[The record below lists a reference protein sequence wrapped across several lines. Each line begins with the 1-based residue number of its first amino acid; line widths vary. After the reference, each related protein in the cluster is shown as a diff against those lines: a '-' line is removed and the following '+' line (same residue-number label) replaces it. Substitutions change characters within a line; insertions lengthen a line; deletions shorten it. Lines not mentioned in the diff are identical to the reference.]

1 MPRVS
6 ARHVLSTEEFDAFVA
21 GLDLPVYVVTTA
33 SGDERS
39 GCLVG
44 FTTQVSIDPPQML
57 VCISENNRTH
67 RVASRA
73 GTIAVHVLG
82 PEQHDLAAL
91 FGSETGDHIDKFT
104 RCSWRPGPGGV
115 PLLDD
120 CPRRI
125 VGHIVERYRFPDHG
139 GFLLQPVRLEAAPRE
154 AGLTLHDVDDLE
166 PGHPA

>member
-1 MPRVS
+1 MS
-6 ARHVLSTEEFDAFVA
+6 ARDVLSTEEFDAFVE
-21 GLDLPVYVVTTA
+21 GLDIPVYVVTTA

-57 VCISENNRTH
+57 VCISKNNRTH

-73 GTIAVHVLG
+73 GTIAVHVLA
-82 PEQHDLAAL
+82 PDQHDLAAL